1 MNEAKLES
9 GRHPYL
15 LRPNRTIFYLSLP
28 ILLSLIAEPLTGLID
43 TGFVARLGAAPLAAL
58 GVGAGALSAVFWV
71 FNFLAIATQTEVAQ
85 TFGRGDE
92 EGAKNA
98 VSLALLIGIAISL
111 LLSGSLFAGAKVMA
125 DALGAQGAV
134 HDLATEYIRLRVLGA
149 PAVIVVIVG
158 FGALRGVQ
166 DMKTPLWIA
175 LGVNLANILLDY
187 LFIFGW
193 GAFPALG
200 VAGAGLASSASQWLG
215 AIWILRELGRR
226 IGLSR
231 HVSWRDGF
239 KLLRVG
245 RDLFIRS
252 ASLTIFVLFA
262 TRVATQMGAEAGAA
276 HQVIRQVWFFTALV
290 TEALATTAQSLVGYF
305 IGSGRRE
312 YARRVAIST
321 TLWSLATGFAMLVL
335 MLAATPIVLAA
346 FVPAAAAAIF
356 YSAWVIAA
364 LSQPL
369 NALAFI
375 TDGIH
380 WGASDYRFLRNAM
393 MMATV
398 CGLLGLQLI
407 ASDQAESLSG
417 VWLMMALWIAI
428 RAFWGVARLYP
439 GVGDSPFRAG
449 QRRASTATRQP
460 DRRTIV

>member
-1 MNEAKLES
+1 MNEAKLTSE
-9 GRHPYL
+9 RHPYL
-15 LRPNRTIFYLSLP
+15 LRPKRTLVYLSLP
-28 ILLSLIAEPLTGLID
+28 ILLSLIAEPVTGLVD
-43 TGFVARLGAAPLAAL
+43 TGLVARLGATPLAAL
-58 GVGAGALSAVFWV
+58 GVGAGALSSVFWI

-85 TFGRGDE
+85 AFGRGNIG
-92 EGAKNA
+92 GAKNA

-111 LLSGSLFAGAKVMA
+111 LLSGALFAGATVMA
-125 DALGAQGAV
+125 SALGAEGAV
-134 HDLATEYIRLRVLGA
+134 HELATEYIRLRTLGA

-175 LGVNLANILLDY
+175 LGVNLANILLDV

-200 VAGAGLASSASQWLG
+200 VAGAGLASSISQWLG
-215 AIWILRELGRR
+215 AVWMLRELSRR

-231 HVSWRDGF
+231 HVSWRDGL
-239 KLLRVG
+239 KLMRVG

-276 HQVIRQVWFFTALV
+276 HQVIRQVWFFTALI

-321 TLWSLATGFAMLVL
+321 TLWSLATGFVMLVL
-335 MLAATPIVLAA
+335 MLLATPIAIAA
-346 FVPAAAAAIF
+346 FVPASAAAIF
-356 YSAWVIAA
+356 YTAWGIAA

-393 MMATV
+393 LMATV
-398 CGLLGLQLI
+398 CGMLGLQLI
-407 ASDQAESLSG
+407 ASDRAEALSG
-417 VWLMMALWIAI
+417 VWLMTALWIGV

-439 GVGDSPFRAG
+439 GFGDSPIRARR
-449 QRRASTATRQP
+449 QRASTATR
-460 DRRTIV
+460 

>member
-1 MNEAKLES
+1 MQKAKREFD
-9 GRHPYL
+9 RHPFL
-15 LRPNRTIFYLSLP
+15 RRPNRTVLYLSLP
-28 ILLSLIAEPLTGLID
+28 ILLSLIAEPLTGLVD
-43 TGFVARLGAAPLAAL
+43 TAFVARLGATPLAAL
-58 GVGAGALSAVFWV
+58 GVGTGALSSVFWI

-85 TFGRGDE
+85 TYGRGDLA
-92 EGAKNA
+92 GARNA
-98 VSLALLIGIAISL
+98 LSLALLIGLALSL
-111 LLSGSLFAGAKVMA
+111 LLSGLLFAGASVA
-125 DALGAQGAV
+125 ASGLGAAGDV
-134 HDLATEYIRLRVLGA
+134 HALATDYIRLRLLGA

-158 FGALRGVQ
+158 FGALRGLQ

-175 LGVNLANILLDY
+175 LGINLANILLDY
-187 LFIFGW
+187 VFIFGW
-193 GAFPALG
+193 GALPAMG
-200 VAGAGLASSASQWLG
+200 VPGAALASAAGQWLG
-215 AIWILRELGRR
+215 AIWMLRELRRR

-231 HVSWRDGF
+231 TIGLREGF

-305 IGSGRRE
+305 VGSGCLPH
-312 YARRVAIST
+312 ARRVAIST
-321 TLWSLATGFAMLVL
+321 TIWSLAVGFAM
-335 MLAATPIVLAA
+335 MLIMLLSTSIALAA
-346 FVPAAAAAIF
+346 FVPDEAAAVFIA
-356 YSAWVIAA
+356 AWVIAS

-375 TDGIH
+375 TDGIL

-393 MMATV
+393 MMATA

-407 ASDQAESLSG
+407 ASDPAGAFSG
-417 VWLMMALWIAI
+417 VWLMSVLWIGI

-439 GVGDSPFRAG
+439 GIGDSPFSQGIARS
-449 QRRASTATRQP
+449 RVAS
-460 DRRTIV
+460 

>member
-1 MNEAKLES
+1 MKSANIES
-9 GRHPYL
+9 DRHPFL
-15 LRPNRTIFYLSLP
+15 QRPNRTIIYLSLP
-28 ILLSLIAEPLTGLID
+28 ILLSLIAEPLTGLVD
-43 TGFVARLGAAPLAAL
+43 TGFVARLGAVPLASL
-58 GVGAGALSAVFWV
+58 GVGTGALSSVFWI

-85 TFGRGDE
+85 TTGRGDFA
-92 EGAKNA
+92 GARNA

-111 LLSGSLFAGAKVMA
+111 LLSSLLYVGAAAVSA
-125 DALGAQGAV
+125 ALGAEGVV
-134 HDLATEYIRLRVLGA
+134 HQLATEYIRLRLLGA
-149 PAVIVVIVG
+149 PAVIVVLVG

-175 LGVNLANILLDY
+175 LGINLANIALDAV
-187 LFIFGW
+187 FIFGW
-193 GAFPALG
+193 GAIPAMG
-200 VAGAGLASSASQWLG
+200 VAGAALASSCGQWLG
-215 AIWILRELGRR
+215 AIWMLLELRRR

-231 HVSWRDGF
+231 EISLGDGL

-305 IGSGRRE
+305 FGSGRYD

-321 TLWSLATGFAMLVL
+321 TLWSLATGIAMLFV
-335 MLAATPIVLAA
+335 MLAATPIVRSA
-346 FVPAAAAAIF
+346 FVPDDAAVVFIA
-356 YSAWVIAA
+356 AWVIAS

-375 TDGIH
+375 TDGIL
-380 WGASDYRFLRNAM
+380 WGASDYRYLRNAM
-393 MMATV
+393 MLATA

-407 ASDQAESLSG
+407 ASDQAEAFSG
-417 VWLMMALWIAI
+417 VWLMTVLWIGV

-439 GVGDSPFRAG
+439 GIGDSPFRAK
-449 QRRASTATRQP
+449 RLRTSMRTHSP
-460 DRRTIV
+460 D

>member
-1 MNEAKLES
+1 MHKVKLES
-9 GRHPYL
+9 DRHPFL
-15 LRPNRTIFYLSLP
+15 RRPNRTIVYLSLP
-28 ILLSLIAEPLTGLID
+28 ILLSLIAEPLTGLVD
-43 TGFVARLGAAPLAAL
+43 TGFVARLGAVPLAAL
-58 GVGAGALSAVFWV
+58 GVGTGALSSVFWI

-85 TFGRGDE
+85 TYGRGDIP
-92 EGAKNA
+92 GARHA
-98 VSLALLIGIAISL
+98 LSLALLIGIVISL
-111 LLSGSLFAGAKVMA
+111 LLGGLIYAGAAVIA
-125 DALGAQGAV
+125 AALGAEGAV
-134 HDLATEYIRLRVLGA
+134 HELAIEYIRLRLLGA

-175 LGVNLANILLDY
+175 LGINLANILLDY
-187 LFIFGW
+187 IFIFGW

-200 VAGAGLASSASQWLG
+200 VAGAGLASSAGQWLG
-215 AIWILRELGRR
+215 AIWMLRELRRR

-231 HVSWRDGF
+231 EFSLRDGV
-239 KLLRVG
+239 KLMRVG

-252 ASLTIFVLFA
+252 ASLTVFVLFA

-305 IGSGRRE
+305 FGSGRLE

-321 TLWSLATGFAMLVL
+321 TLWSLATGFVMLVM
-335 MLAATPIVLAA
+335 MLAATPIVVAA
-346 FVPAAAAAIF
+346 FVPGDAVAVF
-356 YSAWVIAA
+356 YAAWVIAS

-393 MMATV
+393 MMATF

-407 ASDQAESLSG
+407 ASERAEAFSG
-417 VWLMMALWIAI
+417 VWLMTVLWIAV

-439 GVGDSPFRAG
+439 GIGDSPFRLGITGEGAA
-449 QRRASTATRQP
+449 R
-460 DRRTIV
+460 

>member
-1 MNEAKLES
+1 MNKVKLDS
-9 GRHPYL
+9 DRHPFL
-15 LRPNRTIFYLSLP
+15 RRPNRTIAYLSLP
-28 ILLSLIAEPLTGLID
+28 ILLSLIAEPLTGLVD
-43 TGFVARLGAAPLAAL
+43 TAFIARLGAVPLAAL
-58 GVGAGALSAVFWV
+58 GVGTGALSSVLWI

-85 TFGRGDE
+85 AHGRGDLD
-92 EGAKNA
+92 GARKA

-111 LLSGSLFAGAKVMA
+111 LLSGLLFAGASIVSE
-125 DALGAQGAV
+125 ALGAEGAI
-134 HDLATEYIRLRVLGA
+134 HELATEYIRWRLLGG

-175 LGVNLANILLDY
+175 LGINLANVLLDY
-187 LFIFGW
+187 VFIFGW
-193 GAFPALG
+193 GAIPAWG
-200 VAGAGLASSASQWLG
+200 VAGAGLASTLGQWLG
-215 AIWILRELGRR
+215 AFWMLREIRRR
-226 IGLSR
+226 IGLSGDI
-231 HVSWRDGF
+231 SLRDGIV
-239 KLLRVG
+239 LMRVG

-276 HQVIRQVWFFTALV
+276 HQVIRQVWFFTALI

-305 IGSGRRE
+305 FGSGRLE

-321 TLWSLATGFAMLVL
+321 TLWSLATGIAMLL
-335 MLAATPIVLAA
+335 IMLAATPIVVAA
-346 FVPAAAAAIF
+346 FVPQGAAAVF
-356 YSAWVIAA
+356 YSAWIIAS

-380 WGASDYRFLRNAM
+380 WGAGDYRFLRNAM
-393 MMATV
+393 MMATA

-407 ASDQAESLSG
+407 ASDSAERFSG
-417 VWLMMALWIAI
+417 VWLMTVLWIGA

-439 GVGDSPFRAG
+439 GIGSSPLRLKIKRKGAA
-449 QRRASTATRQP
+449 R
-460 DRRTIV
+460 